1 MPFVLENLPEFLKI
15 PQDER
20 KAAWEKFRA
29 AHPLHAE
36 TKPTYRPIT
45 DLPGAAPHDDDDP
58 DA

>member
-1 MPFVLENLPEFLKI
+1 MSPLEGIPEYLKI

-29 AHPLHAE
+29 DRKALPPEA
-36 TKPTYRPIT
+36 PPAIRRIT
-45 DLPGAAPHDDDDP
+45 DLPGAKHHDDP

>member
-1 MPFVLENLPEFLKI
+1 MIESIPEYLKI

-29 AHPLHAE
+29 AAPLPAE
-36 TKPTYRPIT
+36 PKHILPPI
-45 DLPGAAPHDDDDP
+45 LGIPGAAPDDDP